1 MPRSR
6 TCCGQLQHA
15 VASNTFRLVQTHEM
29 LTCRLSKMSG
39 RAVSMWLLY
48 LEAFL
53 TGAVLLCST
62 SEVRNSRAT
71 LVGMAVSDSVRAS
84 VRIST
89 ICMVQTVATFRH
101 I

>member
-1 MPRSR
+1 
-6 TCCGQLQHA
+6 
-15 VASNTFRLVQTHEM
+15 M

-62 SEVRNSRAT
+62 SEVRNSSAT

>member
-1 MPRSR
+1 
-6 TCCGQLQHA
+6 
-15 VASNTFRLVQTHEM
+15 
-29 LTCRLSKMSG
+29 
-39 RAVSMWLLY
+39 MWLLY

-71 LVGMAVSDSVRAS
+71 LVGMGVSDRVRAS

-89 ICMVQTVATFRH
+89 ICIGTNLLSEVVSVMALVEALQVSGRKLSSECQAAVPSCMTTFAMS
-101 I
+101 